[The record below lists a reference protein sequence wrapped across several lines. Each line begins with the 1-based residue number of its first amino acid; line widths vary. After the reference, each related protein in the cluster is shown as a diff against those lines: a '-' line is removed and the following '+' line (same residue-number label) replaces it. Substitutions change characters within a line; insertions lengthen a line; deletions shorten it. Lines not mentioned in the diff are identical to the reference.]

1 MLTLMIHAPQRTFG
15 DEEDEGSS
23 SENSAGEEEIVVMK
37 KSKGVNKIMD
47 LPSVSEFQ
55 IILEKSNFVTGDGL
69 SGDEGHA
76 ALGRQEDRQL
86 QTNLGLRLKDFRY

>member
-1 MLTLMIHAPQRTFG
+1 MIHAPQRTFG

-47 LPSVSEFQ
+47 LPSVSEFG
-55 IILEKSNFVTGDGL
+55 NFL
-69 SGDEGHA
+69 H
-76 ALGRQEDRQL
+76 
-86 QTNLGLRLKDFRY
+86 